1 MRLHLLLVTFALR
14 NPNKD
19 YSDFFVSLRGN
30 SINWWHFIEQT
41 TIVTARMN
49 ADDFAQKLYP
59 HMEVADSLLVFEV
72 DLSKAQ
78 GWLPKMA
85 WDWLVVAS
93 DKVSKEKTAEIAVF
107 TPLPKLPAGRE

>member
-41 TIVTARMN
+41 TIVTARMD
-49 ADDFAQKLYP
+49 ADEFAHKLYP

-72 DLSKAQ
+72 DVKRAQ

-85 WDWLVVAS
+85 WDWLVAAS
-93 DKVSKEKTAEIAVF
+93 ENVSKEKTAEILASLAKSN
-107 TPLPKLPAGRE
+107 LPPGRE